1 MLPVFGRE
9 SVYFLCACVAATVV
23 NLVKKVL
30 YTDEGTEQD
39 DGKTERLPHYS
50 PSVSHIIYLLLLWK

>member
-1 MLPVFGRE
+1 M
-9 SVYFLCACVAATVV
+9 YFLCACVAATVV